1 MVVKVSLRNV
11 SNFALRDVSVDF
23 LPGEASIV
31 VGPNGSGKTTLLK
44 VIAGLAHHNGDVYF
58 NENRVN
64 SLPAYKRNVL
74 YVPQKSALFMH
85 MKVWDNV
92 AFCLK
97 VRKIDNDAA
106 AEKVRWIMRRLSI
119 EHLSSRYPSQLSGG
133 EAKRVAIARAL
144 VCNGNPLLLDEMES
158 NLDYNIRVSISE
170 EALKLAKELGLT
182 LVMVTHDL
190 DWAFRKADKIVYLW
204 SGRISYSGPPGLL
217 DPLSIEPEALAWLG
231 SVLRAEVFIN
241 DDVSYALINGFKV
254 PLNQVFTNEA
264 MSASKVYIS
273 SRDAL
278 VDEHGKIEGKVLRKV
293 IIHGVERVI
302 VDIGD
307 GVIVAKN
314 TSMSI
319 NVGDKVRIKVL
330 NAVPLKT

>member
-11 SNFALRDVSVDF
+11 SNFALREVSVDF

-31 VGPNGSGKTTLLK
+31 IGPNGSGKTTLLN
-44 VIAGLAHHNGDVYF
+44 VIAGLAPHNGDVYF

-85 MKVWDNV
+85 TKVWDNV

-133 EAKRVAIARAL
+133 EAKRVAIARSL

-158 NLDYNIRVSISE
+158 SLDYNIRVSISE
-170 EALKLAKELGLT
+170 EALRLAKELGLT

-190 DWAFRKADKIVYLW
+190 DWAFSKADKIVYLW

-217 DPLSIEPEALAWLG
+217 DPLSIKPEALAWLG
-231 SVLRAEVFIN
+231 SVLRAEVVIN
-241 DDVSYALINGFKV
+241 DDFSYALINGFKV

-278 VDEHGKIEGKVLRKV
+278 VDEHGKIEGKVLHKV
-293 IIHGVERVI
+293 IIHGVERII

-307 GVIVAKN
+307 GVNVAKN

-319 NVGDKVRIKVL
+319 NIGDKVRIKVL